1 MNICTHKDIDHGL
14 CGRPVSVGQGSSRVE
29 LYTTADMAVDGYGLV
44 HGGFIFGLADH
55 AAMIA
60 VNDPNVV
67 LGSADVRFLKPV
79 KTEETVVAEA
89 TVTGSQGKKQ
99 SVAVTVCRGD
109 EKVFE
114 GTFTCFVLKTTCS
127 DNLLFSFNCQ

>member
-1 MNICTHKDIDHGL
+1 MNICTHKDIDHTL

-29 LYTTADMAVDGYGLV
+29 LDTTAPMAVDGHGLV

-79 KTEETVVAEA
+79 QTEETVVAEA
-89 TVTGSQGKKQ
+89 TVHGKKDKKQ
-99 SVAVTVCRGD
+99 TVNVTVCRGND
-109 EKVFE
+109 TVFE
-114 GTFTCFVLKTTCS
+114 GTFTCFVL
-127 DNLLFSFNCQ
+127 NRHVLGR